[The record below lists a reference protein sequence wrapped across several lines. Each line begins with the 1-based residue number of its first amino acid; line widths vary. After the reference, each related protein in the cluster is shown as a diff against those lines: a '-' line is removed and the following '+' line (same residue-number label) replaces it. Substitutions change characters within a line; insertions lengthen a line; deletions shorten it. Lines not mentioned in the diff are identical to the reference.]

1 MLEPERLQT
10 ILRIV
15 RERGVVAVRAL
26 SDATG
31 ASAAT
36 LRRDLAKLA
45 EMGAVNRVHGGV
57 EYAGPSDRPQ
67 LATRAFDVSQTLNID
82 KKRAIARVAAGLC
95 QDGDSII
102 INAGTTTFEMVDF
115 LAHRR
120 LQILT
125 NSFPIAEALIK
136 TSQNRILMPG
146 GEIYRE
152 QGIVLSPFDDDS
164 LQHTAAA
171 RMFMSA
177 YSVGPLGIIEG
188 DPLIAR
194 AEAKLL
200 SRAAELV
207 VLVDSSKFEPR
218 GNFAVAPL
226 SRVKTLITD
235 DRAPAAMLDM
245 LRQAGVDVILVPVG
259 SEATERGLSSAA

>member
-15 RERGVVAVRAL
+15 REKGVVAVRVLA
-26 SDATG
+26 DATG

-45 EMGAVNRVHGGV
+45 EMGTVNRVHGGV
-57 EYAGPSDRPQ
+57 EYAGSAERPQ

-82 KKRAIARVAAGLC
+82 KKRAIARAAANLC
-95 QDGDSII
+95 QDGESII
-102 INAGTTTFEMVDF
+102 INAGTTTFQMVDF
-115 LAHRR
+115 LRDRR

-171 RMFMSA
+171 RMFMIDRPGGGEA
-177 YSVGPLGIIEG
+177 PV
-188 DPLIAR
+188 AR
-194 AEAKLL
+194 RRARRARRQFQVRVTRQ
-200 SRAAELV
+200 SRGRAIVARQ
-207 VLVDSSKFEPR
+207 DAHHRRSRPR
-218 GNFAVAPL
+218 GHARHAAPGG
-226 SRVKTLITD
+226 R
-235 DRAPAAMLDM
+235 
-245 LRQAGVDVILVPVG
+245 
-259 SEATERGLSSAA
+259 

>member
-15 RERGVVAVRAL
+15 RERGVVAVRDLAV
-26 SDATG
+26 STG

-45 EMGAVNRVHGGV
+45 EIGAVRRVHGGV
-57 EYAGPSDRPQ
+57 EAQGINDRPQ
-67 LATRAFDVSQTLNID
+67 LATRSFDVAKTLNHAR
-82 KKRAIARVAAGLC
+82 KRAVARVAAGLC
-95 QDGDSII
+95 QDGESII

-115 LAHRR
+115 LRHSR

-125 NSFPIAEALIK
+125 NSFPIAQALIA
-136 TSQNRILMPG
+136 TSANRILMPG

-164 LQHTAAA
+164 LQHTAASK
-171 RMFMSA
+171 MFMSA
-177 YSVGPLGIIEG
+177 YSIGPLGVIEG

-200 SRAAELV
+200 SRAADLI

-218 GNFAVAPL
+218 GNLAVAPL
-226 SRVKTLITD
+226 SRVRTVITD
-235 DRAPAAMLDM
+235 DAAPAAGVDR
-245 LRQAGVDVILVPVG
+245 LRAAGVEVILVPVAAEG
-259 SEATERGLSSAA
+259 QDGGLSTAA